1 MLLET
6 YKHKVI
12 SGSYVIVRML
22 AFVATGWVTLL
33 NKTKQFPLILW
44 EKEMLSLVGW
54 RQITLDLAIE
64 AI

>member
-6 YKHKVI
+6 YKHQII
-12 SGSYVIVRML
+12 SVSYLIVSML
-22 AFVATGWVTLL
+22 AFVAVG
-33 NKTKQFPLILW
+33 W
-44 EKEMLSLVGW
+44 EKEIFSLVGW